1 MEKVSPGM
9 GEPNESKIVSALR
22 SKDRGRMRKRLARFL
37 TGAGLLL
44 LFYVCSQYWQMYASQ
59 RNLALEWQHQNAR
72 PENVV
77 AGNSDALI
85 RLTIPQ
91 INLDAVVVEGASR
104 KSLKLGPGHMQNS
117 AVPGSSGNAVIVA
130 HRDTFFRHLDDL
142 KEGDEID
149 LQRRGEVFRFAVT
162 GRRVVEP
169 TDLSALQTS
178 TSAELTLITCYPMHY
193 VGPAP
198 KRLVV
203 VARLVATG
211 KDSGQQNSEVAQRTH
226 HGLDV
231 R

>member
-1 MEKVSPGM
+1 MEKASPEM
-9 GEPNESKIVSALR
+9 GEPNESKIVSAPR

-44 LFYVCSQYWQMYASQ
+44 LLYVCSQYLQMYASQ
-59 RNLALEWQHQNAR
+59 RSLALEWQHQNAR

-77 AGNSDALI
+77 AGNTDALI
-85 RLTIPQ
+85 RLTIPH

-169 TDLSALQTS
+169 TDLSALQSS

-226 HGLDV
+226 RGLDV